1 VHPELAKVLEWWW
14 SEGFELVHSR
24 VPKTDDFIFPNQ
36 HNSLRN
42 HTKSSGYKLWR
53 KACDEAG
60 VTNHS
65 LHSTRHTF
73 VRFARR
79 GTPRTDAVEA
89 ITHNAKTEG
98 EMIDYYNSWLWTP
111 LCEAILTLDYRA
123 DADEVHPLALRK
135 AGGGSGE
142 SEGGAGAD
150 GGGGRGNAGT
160 AMARQSGAS
169 AASEV
174 DATLAESARA
184 CLPEKLPGPSKYL
197 KLLWR
202 RRELKR
208 AQCGVIS

>member
-1 VHPELAKVLEWWW
+1 MVHGLN
-14 SEGFELVHSR
+14 R
-24 VPKTDDFIFPNQ
+24 
-36 HNSLRN
+36 
-42 HTKSSGYKLWR
+42 
-53 KACDEAG
+53 
-60 VTNHS
+60 
-65 LHSTRHTF
+65 
-73 VRFARR
+73 
-79 GTPRTDAVEA
+79 
-89 ITHNAKTEG
+89 
-98 EMIDYYNSWLWTP
+98 WLWTP
-111 LCEAILTLDYRA
+111 LCEDILTIDYRA
-123 DADEVHPLALRK
+123 DANEVHPLALRK

-202 RRELKR
+202 RRELNPGL
-208 AQCGVIS
+208 GVLQRRRLRV